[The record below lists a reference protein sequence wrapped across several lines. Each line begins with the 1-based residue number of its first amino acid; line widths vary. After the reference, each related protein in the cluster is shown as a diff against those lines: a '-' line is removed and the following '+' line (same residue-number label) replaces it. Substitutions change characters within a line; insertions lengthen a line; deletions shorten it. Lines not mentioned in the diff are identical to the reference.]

1 MYIYIYTYIY
11 MYIYII
17 CMCIYIYIYK
27 IADPDK
33 YGYNAYVIR
42 FDARSQFSLPDGS
55 WGRNVIIF

>member
-1 MYIYIYTYIY
+1 MYVY
-11 MYIYII
+11 
-17 CMCIYIYIYK
+17 IYIYIYK

-33 YGYNAYVIR
+33 YGYKAYVIR